1 MLPRVYCAHGASE
14 FMICEIGHTCLDL
27 WCHHLAPTRGL
38 VAQMVEHHTGVV
50 EVWVRFPPKS
60 WNFFLEFQD
69 PYTSVIG
76 LIDVI

>member
-1 MLPRVYCAHGASE
+1 MQKLIKMHKYCIAISY
-14 FMICEIGHTCLDL
+14 
-27 WCHHLAPTRGL
+27 RGL

-60 WNFFLEFQD
+60 WNVSQEKFQD

-76 LIDVI
+76 LIFMMEFRPDS